1 MKCLSICQPFA
12 ELIIQNKK
20 TIELRKWNTSFRGE
34 FLVHAQIKIR
44 KEDCVT
50 MKINETLTTV
60 AIIGKVE
67 LFDVKKYESLKD
79 IKIDK
84 NKHFSSKNFQK
95 ITYGFILKNAKPFR
109 IPIPWKGQLGFFDV
123 DFPKIKNDKI
133 KFATGPAKTVKVFDL
148 KLALLNEC
156 GWAISPFGKLD
167 AFVSPKNFT

>member
-34 FLVHAQIKIR
+34 FLVHAPIKIR
-44 KEDCVT
+44 KEVYEKL
-50 MKINETLTTV
+50 KIKEKLTTG

-67 LFDVKKYESLKD
+67 IYGVKKYESLKE

-84 NKHFSSKNFQK
+84 KKHFALNTSQEK
-95 ITYGFILKNAKPFR
+95 IYGFILKNAKPFR

-123 DFPKIKNDKI
+123 DVPKMKNNKI
-133 KFATGPAKTVKVFDL
+133 ITDMI
-148 KLALLNEC
+148 EEE
-156 GWAISPFGKLD
+156 
-167 AFVSPKNFT
+167 FTYQWVGHH